1 MEVMIKKLMKELSHE
16 KKSNNRL
23 NYEIK
28 RLNFELIDTEKRM
41 KQKNDQIYQF

>member
-1 MEVMIKKLMKELSHE
+1 MELMIKKLMKELSHE
-16 KKSNNRL
+16 KKSNKRL

-41 KQKNDQIYQF
+41 KQKNDQIDQF